1 MVLCPDGKYL
11 VSECIQ
17 EFIVVVSL
25 AIVFFI
31 QKASYSAS
39 NFCFHCSPSLNDM
52 FLIDYLNTL
61 SDIE

>member
-1 MVLCPDGKYL
+1 MVLCPDDKYL

-17 EFIVVVSL
+17 EFIIVASL
-25 AIVFFI
+25 SILFFI
-31 QKASYSAS
+31 KKASYNAS
-39 NFCFHCSPSLNDM
+39 NFCFHCSPSLNGK